1 MENQGKKT
9 ELLNTSGRDVL
20 WDSVIN
26 DISGENADSARTERL
41 TEKINRLCKC
51 AACFFVYTMSQVQI
65 CACTRIYIWRK
76 IYPVTEQT
84 ATLFDNRGR
93 NGI

>member
-9 ELLNTSGRDVL
+9 ELLNASCRDVL

-26 DISGENADSARTERL
+26 DISGENVDSARTERL
-41 TEKINRLCKC
+41 IEKINRLCKC
-51 AACFFVYTMSQVQI
+51 AACFCVYE
-65 CACTRIYIWRK
+65 K
-76 IYPVTEQT
+76 IYPMTEQT
-84 ATLFDNRGR
+84 ATLFDNKGR

>member
-9 ELLNTSGRDVL
+9 ELLNASCRDVL

-26 DISGENADSARTERL
+26 DISRENVDSARTERL
-41 TEKINRLCKC
+41 IEKINRLCKC
-51 AACFFVYTMSQVQI
+51 AACFLCIRENLSGDRTD
-65 CACTRIYIWRK
+65 CDT
-76 IYPVTEQT
+76 
-84 ATLFDNRGR
+84 FDNRGR

>member
-9 ELLNTSGRDVL
+9 ELSNTSDRDAL

-41 TEKINRLCKC
+41 IEKINRLCKC
-51 AACFFVYTMSQVQI
+51 AACF
-65 CACTRIYIWRK
+65 R
-76 IYPVTEQT
+76 
-84 ATLFDNRGR
+84 L
-93 NGI
+93 

>member
-9 ELLNTSGRDVL
+9 ELLNASCRDVL

-41 TEKINRLCKC
+41 IEKINRLCKC
-51 AACFFVYTMSQVQI
+51 AACFLCIRENLSGDRTD
-65 CACTRIYIWRK
+65 CDT
-76 IYPVTEQT
+76 
-84 ATLFDNRGR
+84 FDNKGR